1 MLYCN
6 VCKERSSRSTTGW
19 LPKRPGGCNVTVI
32 LTRETPASRIWQEGR
47 RPVFLEDS
55 IKLLHQPIP
64 KTCRQGQFFLIICSI
79 TQCLLNS
86 SSGIIVHILQLL
98 PHMGRQSI
106 HQVWMH
112 VPRPVLQTDEGDDG
126 QTRACSVLS
135 LSLSLSFIAKTI
147 SKPICG
153 PSWVSSWVHPWQT

>member
-1 MLYCN
+1 MLAEIFDVHIVLYCN

-64 KTCRQGQFFLIICSI
+64 KTCRQGHFF
-79 TQCLLNS
+79 S
-86 SSGIIVHILQLL
+86 SYAAS
-98 PHMGRQSI
+98 RN
-106 HQVWMH
+106 
-112 VPRPVLQTDEGDDG
+112 
-126 QTRACSVLS
+126 A
-135 LSLSLSFIAKTI
+135 F
-147 SKPICG
+147 
-153 PSWVSSWVHPWQT
+153 